1 VDVKS
6 LKNQR
11 NIWTSYKRAKEKQEE
26 AFSEEKEGMLIPIS
40 IFKNELTIFE
50 SIISYLR
57 EKEIRYSEI
66 ARLLNRDQRNIRTI
80 YIRTLNK

>member
-1 VDVKS
+1 
-6 LKNQR
+6 
-11 NIWTSYKRAKEKQEE
+11 
-26 AFSEEKEGMLIPIS
+26 MLIPIS